1 MRAMHAIHEEAQ
13 ASPGPSYT
21 RKPTARQV
29 HDDIE
34 SMFGPSP
41 LPHTWS
47 GRVGSSLKSGGHRA
61 WRTMKSHPFASV
73 VAVAIGAT
81 AVATV
86 VGVVELTF
94 GAAVAYA
101 AYKVLREG
109 ELPLRAVQEVA
120 RELRV

>member
-1 MRAMHAIHEEAQ
+1 MHAMQPTHERAQ
-13 ASPGPSYT
+13 ASAGPIHI

-34 SMFGPSP
+34 SLLGPRP
-41 LPHTWS
+41 PPHSWS
-47 GRVGSSLKSGGHRA
+47 GRIASSLKSGGERA
-61 WRTMKSHPFASV
+61 WRVMKSHPFASV
-73 VAVAIGAT
+73 AALALGAT
-81 AVATV
+81 AVASV

-109 ELPLRAVQEVA
+109 EPPLRAVQEVE
-120 RELRV
+120 RELRP